1 VERLLATGG
10 DLLARAVSRARGRQE
25 PAARRPARYRPS
37 RVGERASDIRGSDLS
52 GAAVELSVADPVPD
66 RRALLFL
73 TSSCGA
79 CIQLWDCAAP
89 VPRLT
94 VVVPD
99 RATESIRD
107 LTRLAP
113 SGLELV
119 LASSA
124 WFDYEVPGAPWLV
137 VVESGLVAYECAP
150 VSWDGVAE
158 VLTAGRG

>member
-1 VERLLATGG
+1 MVRLLATGG
-10 DLLARAVSRARGRQE
+10 DLLTRAVSRARGRHE
-25 PAARRPARYRPS
+25 PAASRPPRYRPS
-37 RVGERASDIRGSDLS
+37 RVGEQACDIRGSDLS
-52 GAAVELSVADPVPD
+52 GASVELVAADPVAD

-79 CIQLWDCAAP
+79 CMQLWDRAEP
-89 VPRLT
+89 IPRLA

-99 RATESIRD
+99 RATESIRT

-113 SGLELV
+113 GDLELV

-137 VVESGLVAYECAP
+137 VVESGLVVSESAP
-150 VSWDGVAE
+150 VSWDDVAE
-158 VLTAGRG
+158 VFTARGG